1 VAERDQTEE
10 VRVALRVLSARDPDA
25 DELRQG
31 IAAIQQEQHL
41 TPDFPPD
48 VLHAAEEAAPHPR
61 LPDLDRTDLELV
73 TIDPPGSMDLDQAM
87 HLTTDGDG
95 YVVHYAI
102 ADLMAFIEPG
112 DAVDTEA
119 HRRGESLYGGSTRI
133 PLHPPV
139 LSEGAA
145 SLLPDQ
151 VRPAFLWTVRLDSRG
166 EIVDARVERAKVRS
180 RRRLHYDGV
189 QHGTPPSAGSTLAL
203 LQTIGELRLAREAE
217 RGGVS
222 LPMPEQQ
229 VDVIDGRWHLEFR
242 SMLPVESWNAQISLL
257 TGFAAASIML
267 RGQVG
272 VLRTLPPPP
281 DHVVSRLRRTA
292 KALGIDWP
300 PGAGHAEFIR
310 SLDPTR
316 PADAAM
322 VVACTALLRG
332 AGYSA
337 FDGQPPDQPQHAAL
351 ASTYA
356 HVTAPLRRLVDRYGL
371 EVCAALCA
379 GAPVPAWARDG
390 LAAVPAVMQQSGQRA
405 HAYEHAVLDLVEA
418 LTLRPRVGE
427 HFDGVVLEAE
437 HEDERHG
444 TVMVHDPAVEARISA
459 QAPLPVG
466 TDVSATL
473 VQADP
478 ATRKVQFRL

>member
-1 VAERDQTEE
+1 M
-10 VRVALRVLSARDPDA
+10 ALRVLSARDPSA
-25 DELRQG
+25 GELRDG
-31 IAAIQQEQHL
+31 IDTIQQEQHV
-41 TPDFPPD
+41 TPEFPPD
-48 VLHAAEEAAPHPR
+48 VVHAAEAAAARPR

-102 ADLMAFIEPG
+102 ADLMAFLEPG
-112 DAVDTEA
+112 DAVDAEA

-139 LSEGAA
+139 LSEGAT

-151 VRPAFLWTVRLDSRG
+151 VRPAFLWTVRLDHAG
-166 EIVDARVERAKVRS
+166 EIVDARVERARVRS
-180 RRRLHYDGV
+180 RQRLDYDGV
-189 QHGTPPSAGSTLAL
+189 QAGAAQAAAGSTLAL
-203 LQTIGELRLAREAE
+203 LQTIGELRLAREAD

-222 LPMPEQQ
+222 LPMPEQE
-229 VDVIDGRWHLEFR
+229 VDVVDGRWRLEFR
-242 SMLPVESWNAQISLL
+242 TMLPVESWNAQISLL

-281 DHVVSRLRRTA
+281 DSAVDKLRRTA
-292 KALGIDWP
+292 KALGLDWQA
-300 PGAGHAEFIR
+300 GTGHAEFIR
-310 SLDPTR
+310 SLDPSR

-332 AGYSA
+332 AGYAA
-337 FDGQPPDQPQHAAL
+337 FDGHPPAQPQHAAL

-379 GAPVPAWARDG
+379 GTPVPDWARAG
-390 LAAVPAVMQQSGQRA
+390 LAELPALMQQSGQRA
-405 HAYEHAVLDLVEA
+405 HSYEHAVLDLVEA
-418 LTLRPRVGE
+418 LTLQPQVGE
-427 HFDGVVLEAE
+427 SFAGVVLEAE
-437 HEDERHG
+437 HDDERHG
-444 TVMVHDPAVEARISA
+444 TVMVRDPAVEARISSTS
-459 QAPLPVG
+459 PLPVG

-473 VQADP
+473 VEADP

>member
-1 VAERDQTEE
+1 M
-10 VRVALRVLSARDPDA
+10 ALRVLNARDPDA
-25 DELRQG
+25 SELRQG
-31 IAAIQQEQHL
+31 IAAIQQEQHV

-48 VLHAAEEAAPHPR
+48 VLRAADAAAARPR

-102 ADLMAFIEPG
+102 ADLMAFLEPG
-112 DAVDTEA
+112 DAVDAEA
-119 HRRGESLYGGSTRI
+119 HRRGESLYGGSSRI

-151 VRPAFLWTVRLDSRG
+151 VRPAFLWTVRLDSAG
-166 EIVDARVERAKVRS
+166 EILDARVERARVRS
-180 RRRLHYDGV
+180 RQRLDYAGV
-189 QHGTPPSAGSTLAL
+189 QGGATGAAAGSTLSL
-203 LQTIGELRLAREAE
+203 LQTIGELRLAREAD

-222 LPMPEQQ
+222 LPMPEQE
-229 VDVIDGRWHLEFR
+229 VDVVDGRWHLEFR

-272 VLRTLPPPP
+272 ILRTLPPPP
-281 DHVVSRLRRTA
+281 DFIVSRLRRTA
-292 KALGIDWP
+292 HALGLDWP
-300 PGAGHAEFIR
+300 AGAGHAEFIR
-310 SLDPTR
+310 SLDPSR

-332 AGYSA
+332 AGYAA
-337 FDGQPPDQPQHAAL
+337 FDGHPPEQPQHAAL

-379 GAPVPAWARDG
+379 GTPVPAWTRDG
-390 LAAVPAVMQQSGQRA
+390 LAALPPLMQRSGQRA

-418 LTLRPRVGE
+418 LTLHTRVGE
-427 HFDGVVLEAE
+427 SFAGVVLEAE
-437 HEDERHG
+437 HDDKRHG
-444 TVMVHDPAVEARISA
+444 AVMVRDPAVEARISA
-459 QAPLPVG
+459 TSPLPVG

-473 VQADP
+473 AEADP